1 MKKLVLFAMLLAVF
15 CRSAYAQLNESYQWG
30 NVAIGAGGF
39 VTGIITSKTERDLM
53 YIRTDVGGA
62 YRWDN
67 SSKKWIPLTDW
78 LSAEQTGLLGI
89 EALAIDPQAPNR
101 LYMLAGT
108 DYFHNG
114 KSAILK
120 SEDYGETFEVI
131 DVTSQFKA
139 HGNGMGRQN
148 GERLAVDP
156 NNGNILYCGTRRNGL
171 FKSTNA
177 GATWARMNSLN
188 VTSTP
193 SDNGICFVLA
203 DKGNAQG
210 NSPSQ
215 NLIIGVSTYG
225 TNLYRST
232 DAGNSFSAITGGPS
246 DQMPQRAVP
255 DGQGNL
261 YITYGNGA
269 GPHGNW
275 QISNEPMNS
284 GSVWKYNLSSG
295 TWTNVTPPDL
305 TAAFGGISIDPQ
317 NPQRIVLATTN
328 TYRSQNNGKA
338 WGDLIFL
345 STNGGSSWTDLV
357 TGKAMTIDPNGCPWA
372 ENYAIQW
379 AGSIEFNPFNSKE
392 VWVVSGNGIFK
403 TNNIDATNTVWTF
416 MPRGIEETVPLDIV
430 SIPGGP
436 LVSVIGDF
444 DGFVHHDVRSYHPN
458 HNPRMG
464 TTTGL
469 AYAAGNTNVL
479 LRVGDDMYYSLNQG
493 TSWTKCS
500 STGGQKGKVAVSSD
514 GNIFLHCPENSST
527 TYRTTDRGNS
537 WTQVQ
542 GLSFA
547 NAKPVADPV
556 NKDVFYAYDRPT
568 GNFYRSTNGG
578 VSFTQLTKLSDWG
591 TPVIRT
597 VPGYEGHIWFPL
609 TWNGLHRST
618 NGGQTV
624 TKINS
629 VSSCA
634 AVGLGKAAP
643 GKTYPTVYIW
653 GVVNGVTGIFRSTD
667 EGATWDRINDDQHQY
682 GGIGNGEFVI
692 GDMNVFGRVYMS
704 TAGRGI
710 VLGDQLDCNNEPGGT
725 AAIDA
730 CEVCSGGSTGLP
742 VATNPDDC
750 LISSF
755 NHKAAATFEFYPNPF
770 GQQLTV
776 TLKKASDYKLT
787 DMSGQIVESGRAE
800 GKIHLGRQLRPGM
813 YLLKVTNEQED
824 IAVKVTKF

>member
-1 MKKLVLFAMLLAVF
+1 MKKLFLFAMLLAVF

-67 SSKKWIPLTDW
+67 SGKKWIPLTDW

-89 EALAIDPQAPNR
+89 EALAIDPQAPNK
-101 LYMLAGT
+101 LYMLAGI

-177 GATWARMNSLN
+177 GATWTRMNSLN

-193 SDNGICFVLA
+193 NDNGICFVLA

-210 NSPSQ
+210 NNPSQ
-215 NLIIGVSTYG
+215 NLIVGVSTKNG
-225 TNLYRST
+225 ANLYRST

-246 DQMPQRAVP
+246 GQMPQRAVP

-261 YITYGNGA
+261 YITYADGA
-269 GPHGNW
+269 GPHYAP
-275 QISNEPMNS
+275 NELMET
-284 GSVWKYNLSSG
+284 GSVWKYNFSSG
-295 TWTNVTPPDL
+295 NWTNITPSNI

-317 NPQRIVLATTN
+317 NPQRILISTIN
-328 TYRSQNNGKA
+328 KWNNQDNGQA
-338 WGDLIFL
+338 HGDLIFV
-345 STNGGSSWTDLV
+345 STNGGSSWSNKSIL
-357 TGKAMTIDPNGCPWA
+357 IDVNGCDW
-372 ENYAIQW
+372 IKGKSIHW
-379 AGSIEFNPFNSKE
+379 AGSIEFNPFNTKE
-392 VWVVSGNGIFK
+392 AWAVSGNGVFR
-403 TNNIDATNTVWTF
+403 TENIDASTTTWKF
-416 MPRGIEETVPLDIV
+416 MPQGLEETVPLDIV

-436 LVSVIGDF
+436 MVSVIGDF
-444 DGFVHHDVRSYHPN
+444 DGFVHHDPRTYSPIHKPN
-458 HNPRMG
+458 TG

-469 AYAAGNTNVL
+469 AYAAGNTNIL
-479 LRVGDDMYYSLNQG
+479 LRVGNDMYYTLNQG
-493 TSWTKCS
+493 ASWTK
-500 STGGQKGKVAVSSD
+500 TNAQNGQKGKVAISSD
-514 GNIFLHCPENSST
+514 GNVFLHCPENSGT

-556 NKDVFYAYDRPT
+556 NKDVFYAYDRLT

-629 VSSCA
+629 VSQCS

-653 GVVNGVTGIFRSTD
+653 GVVNGITGIFRSID
-667 EGATWDRINDDQHQY
+667 EGATWERINDDPHQY

-725 AAIDA
+725 AVIDA
-730 CEVCSGGSTGLP
+730 CEVCSGGSTGIP
-742 VATNPDDC
+742 VATDPDDC
-750 LISSF
+750 LVSSF
-755 NHKAAATFEFYPNPF
+755 NHKVAATFEFYPNPF
-770 GQQLTV
+770 SQQLAV
-776 TLKKASDYKLT
+776 TLKRTSDYRLM
-787 DMSGQIVESGRAE
+787 DMHGQIVESGRAE
-800 GKIHLGRQLRPGM
+800 GKVHLGRQLRPGM